1 MQRQPEIV
9 LAIDPGLRDLGY
21 AVLQGERLVTS
32 GVLGLRRVPKQDRL
46 DTARTYVRSWLR
58 THRPTVVVVEK
69 TYRHPVPWLNQLY
82 QLSRTAQNLAT
93 RRHAAFAMYSPQRV
107 RATVAG
113 NGKAKKPEV
122 AIAVAHRYPSLRV
135 YLTQDRRWKERYWQN
150 MFDAIAL
157 ALHHQN
163 TTQPPSRSRL
173 SD

>member
-1 MQRQPEIV
+1 MSNKTDTI
-9 LAIDPGLRDLGY
+9 LALDPGLRDLGY
-21 AVLQGERLVTS
+21 AVVHGRRLVTS
-32 GVLGLRRVPKQDRL
+32 GVLALRSAPKDERL
-46 DTARTYVRSWLR
+46 AMARKSIRAWLR
-58 THRPTVVVVEK
+58 THQPDIVVVEK
-69 TYRHPVPWLNQLY
+69 TYRHPVPWLDQLHR
-82 QLSRTAQNLAT
+82 LSRSARNLAT
-93 RRHAAFAMYSPQRV
+93 RQHADFTMYSPQSV

-157 ALHHQN
+157 ALHHQA
-163 TTQPPSRSRL
+163 THPPSRSRS

>member
-1 MQRQPEIV
+1 MRKNPETI
-9 LAIDPGLRDLGY
+9 LALDPGLRDLGY
-21 AVLQGERLVTS
+21 AVLHGRRLVTS
-32 GVLGLRRVPKQDRL
+32 GVLGLRRVPKEDRL
-46 DTARTYVRSWLR
+46 ATARRNVRAWFR
-58 THRPTVVVVEK
+58 THRPDVVVVEK
-69 TYRHPVPWLNQLY
+69 TYRHPVPWLNQLH
-82 QLSRTAQNLAT
+82 QISRSARNVAT
-93 RRHAAFAMYSPQRV
+93 RQHADFTMYSPQSV

-157 ALHHQN
+157 ALHHQA
-163 TTQPPSRSRL
+163 THPPSRSRS